1 MFGGDPSSFL
11 TANMKK
17 VINVMLQKVED
28 PMKETFFETCV
39 SNTAHEMQK
48 GDINLIIATSIFSQ
62 LFKVF
67 SVTTKINI

>member
-48 GDINLIIATSIFSQ
+48 GEINLIIA
-62 LFKVF
+62 L
-67 SVTTKINI
+67 